1 MFDIHTHILPGID
14 DGAKSMSDAVAMAL
28 MASECGVEG
37 VVASSHGNTGDL
49 TLSAYAHAF
58 AALKEEL
65 KKEKIALELYPGM
78 EIYMDHDA
86 IDKLAAGELL
96 TINKSNYVLV
106 EFDFR
111 EEVWMVR
118 EYLQMLEDAGYLP
131 VIAHAERYAFVQ
143 RNPEIVYHWADLGYV
158 IQVNKGSLLGG
169 FGRRERETAISLL
182 EHRLVH
188 VIASD
193 THGIEARTPSMSHIS
208 RFLGDCVSPKYR
220 ELLLTENPKR
230 IISGDEILSFPPKP
244 YRRSL
249 HW

>member
-1 MFDIHTHILPGID
+1 MFDIHMHILPGMD
-14 DGAKSMSDAVAMAL
+14 DGAKSMADAIAMAE
-28 MASECGVEG
+28 MAVECGVKG
-37 VVASSHGNTGDL
+37 VVASSHGNTGGFTRSDYERAL
-49 TLSAYAHAF
+49 LG
-58 AALKEEL
+58 LKEEL

-86 IDKLAAGELL
+86 IDKLTAGELL
-96 TINKSNYVLV
+96 TINQSKYVLV

-111 EEVWMVR
+111 EELWMVQD
-118 EYLQMLEDAGYLP
+118 YLQMLDDAGYIP

-143 RNPEIVYHWADLGYV
+143 RNPELVYHWAELGYV

-182 EHRLVH
+182 EHKLIH

-193 THGIEARTPSMSHIS
+193 AHGIDERTPSMYNIS

-220 ELLLTENPKR
+220 EILLTENPGR
-230 IISGDEILSFPPKP
+230 ILRGEEILSFPPKP
-244 YRRSL
+244 YRRNL